1 MPSSLSALRLL
12 KRCLLFNED
21 FATGD
26 SIIHRIDPRFKVVAA
41 IVFSTVV
48 AVSYQFTTL
57 LTALFVAVILILAA
71 HLDLKVVARR
81 LLVVIGFLVLM
92 WILLPVTFK
101 GDTLAQIGP
110 LTVTRQGVVMA
121 AQISLKSVAILLA
134 FIALITT
141 MNLSTLGHALS
152 RLHLSGK
159 FVHLLLM
166 TYRYIFIIEQEYQ
179 RMIRAAKIR
188 GFRPGTNLHTYKTF
202 AYFIAML
209 FVRAASRADRV
220 YRAMRCRGF
229 NGRLY
234 CLTEF
239 PPRFTNWVFATILAA
254 TVTVMIIIEWV
265 IVS

>member
-1 MPSSLSALRLL
+1 M
-12 KRCLLFNED
+12 FNEV
-21 FATGD
+21 FANGD

-48 AVSYQFTTL
+48 AVSYRFTTL
-57 LTALFVAVILILAA
+57 LSALFVAVILILAA
-71 HLDLKVVARR
+71 DLDLKAVFRR
-81 LLVVIGFLVLM
+81 LLVVIGFLALM
-92 WILLPVTFK
+92 WVLLPVTFS
-101 GDTLAQIGP
+101 GDTIARMGP
-110 LTVTRQGVVMA
+110 LTVSRQGIIMA
-121 AQISLKSVAILLA
+121 AQISIKSIAIVLA
-134 FIALITT
+134 LIALITT
-141 MNLSTLGHALS
+141 MNLSTLGHALN

-229 NGRLY
+229 NGQMY
-234 CLTEF
+234 CLAEF
-239 PPRFTNWVFATILAA
+239 PPRFTNWVFASIMAVA
-254 TVTVMIIIEWV
+254 VSVMIIIEWV